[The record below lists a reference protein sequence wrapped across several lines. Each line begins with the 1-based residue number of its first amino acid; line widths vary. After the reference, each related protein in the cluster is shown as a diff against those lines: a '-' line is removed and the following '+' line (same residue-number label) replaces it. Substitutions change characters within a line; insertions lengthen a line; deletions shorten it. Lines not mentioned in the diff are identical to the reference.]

1 MPAELSARSM
11 AVVEPGV
18 ICPHCGEAMPDAE
31 ESAPLQVGDLCL
43 DPVKMLLTVGGKPA
57 IWDTHGRAAP
67 IRLLAVMM
75 RRPGMVWSVTNLM
88 DLLGLWDVQPS
99 SMRVVAHRA
108 RKAIRASKSVR
119 LTGLRGQRYTLEFEL
134 EGATK

>member
-1 MPAELSARSM
+1 MPELSAGSM
-11 AVVEPGV
+11 AAEPGI
-18 ICPHCGEAMPDAE
+18 ICPHCGGSMPDAE
-31 ESAPLQVGDLCL
+31 MISQLQAGDLWL
-43 DPVKMLLTVGGKPA
+43 DPARMLLTVGGKPA
-57 IWDTHGRAAP
+57 VWDAHGRAAP

-108 RKAIRASKSVR
+108 AQGYSSK
-119 LTGLRGQRYTLEFEL
+119 
-134 EGATK
+134 